1 MIAIDRKFTVVVT
14 ICLAWAMIVS
24 LFFYRMSAGKA
35 GKANAKEKPVVV
47 AVQPLGVGAVIG
59 PEAVKLASVAENAVP
74 KTSFAKLED
83 VIGRAVNNPILV
95 DEPVLEGRLAARGS
109 GPGVAPLIPNGMR
122 AVAIRVND
130 VVGVAGFVLPGMKV
144 DVLVTGRPPN
154 SSETVTAT
162 VLRNVTVVSAGQTIQ
177 TDGKSQAINAPV
189 VTLLVTPEQAEAL
202 TLANNEGRIQ
212 LALRNSVDTGQAPT
226 PGRQLSG
233 LYNVSRPQEP
243 PPTPAAAPPPP
254 RASRPAPEKRAPKAE
269 PRPVEPV
276 APAEEPVTVIRGN
289 LKSLEPVRRAGGAL

>member
-1 MIAIDRKFTVVVT
+1 MVIDRKFALVVT
-14 ICLAWAMIVS
+14 ICLAWALLVS
-24 LFFYRMSAGKA
+24 ILFYRVSAGKA
-35 GKANAKEKPVVV
+35 GKGGNSREKPVVV

-59 PEAVKLASVAENAVP
+59 TDAVKLVNLAENAVP
-74 KTSFAKLED
+74 KTSFSKLED
-83 VIGRAVNNPILV
+83 VVGRAVNNPILI
-95 DEPVLEGRLAARGS
+95 DEPVLEGRLALRGS
-109 GPGVAPLIPNGMR
+109 GPGVAPLIPSGMR

-154 SSETVTAT
+154 SAETVTTT
-162 VLRNVTVVSAGQTIQ
+162 VLQNVTVVSAGQTIQ

-189 VTLLVTPEQAEAL
+189 VTLLVSPEQAEAL

-233 LYNVSRPQEP
+233 LYNVARAQETAP
-243 PPTPAAAPPPP
+243 APPPP
-254 RASRPAPEKRAPKAE
+254 APVRASRPPAERRPPKVEPKKAE
-269 PRPVEPV
+269 PEP
-276 APAEEPVTVIRGN
+276 PAEESVTVIRGHQ
-289 LKSLEPVRRAGGAL
+289 KSVEPVRRAGGAS